1 MEMANFIGL
10 SQAGAPVMTRG
21 SSRSPARDT
30 ARTSSIVAPTK
41 ASGRL
46 EDQARSSRSGG
57 PDAVADSS
65 SVTLASRVQRL
76 YELRDTLAVGPRGRR
91 PAQFTPYL
99 GIGES
104 VGAQHHG
111 ARVRHESEYPAGD
124 LTGRRGAEGLGQGP
138 EKTTPGDRLIVDY
151 IVGLTR
157 AAPLEG
163 RHGGRR
169 RGAEIDQ
176 GGDPSPTTGSRQAPP
191 PEHLDHRLRGPA
203 RT

>member
-21 SSRSPARDT
+21 SSGSPARDT

-46 EDQARSSRSGG
+46 EDQARPSRSRG

-91 PAQFTPYL
+91 PAHSATYP
-99 GIGES
+99 GG
-104 VGAQHHG
+104 GAPRE
-111 ARVRHESEYPAGD
+111 A
-124 LTGRRGAEGLGQGP
+124 
-138 EKTTPGDRLIVDY
+138 
-151 IVGLTR
+151 
-157 AAPLEG
+157 
-163 RHGGRR
+163 RR
-169 RGAEIDQ
+169 RAPAASAAGAGRQ
-176 GGDPSPTTGSRQAPP
+176 PSSGPTWALER
-191 PEHLDHRLRGPA
+191 R
-203 RT
+203 

>member
-21 SSRSPARDT
+21 SSGSPARDT

-46 EDQARSSRSGG
+46 EDQARPSRSRG

-65 SVTLASRVQRL
+65 GVTLASRVQRL

-91 PAQFTPYL
+91 PVQFAPHL
-99 GIGES
+99 GVGAAGGVQDHRARQSRPDRGGGEA

-111 ARVRHESEYPAGD
+111 ARVRHESEYPAGG

-169 RGAEIDQ
+169 RGAEI
-176 GGDPSPTTGSRQAPP
+176 
-191 PEHLDHRLRGPA
+191 
-203 RT
+203 